1 MSTMPNTIQD
11 QISQLIHIT
20 VGKIAIIKS
29 LEFEKEGEQFRVCIH
44 TDKNEIFL
52 ENQCEVLE
60 AIQHFVRKIIH
71 IKNPQDHSHFFLDI
85 GYYNKNREYVLSIK
99 TPELAQEVVLNKGRT
114 VIMTHLSGFER
125 LYVHNILA
133 DVNGL
138 QTTSVGI
145 DTNRKLLIIP
155 TSETGS
161 SSLDESTIFD
171 LDTIVI
177 DPNIDMFKNSNLNLP
192 DNNENF
198 NN

>member
-1 MSTMPNTIQD
+1 MSITIQD
-11 QISQLIHIT
+11 QIINLIDLT
-20 VGKIAIIKS
+20 AGKIAAIKS
-29 LEFEKEGEQFRVCIH
+29 VTFEKEGEQFRVCIL
-44 TDKNEIFL
+44 TDSNSIFL

-71 IKNPQDHSHFFLDI
+71 IKNPGDHSHFFLDI
-85 GYYNKNREYVLSIK
+85 GYYNKNRQYILSIK
-99 TPELAQEVVLNKGRT
+99 TPELAQEVVLNKGKT

-125 LYVHNILA
+125 LYVHNVLA

-161 SSLDESTIFD
+161 SSLDDATVFD
-171 LDTIVI
+171 LDTILI
-177 DPNIDMFKNSNLNLP
+177 NQNIDMFKHNNQTLP
-192 DNNENF
+192 ESEENI
-198 NN
+198 NRII

>member
-1 MSTMPNTIQD
+1 MMPNTIQD

-20 VGKIAIIKS
+20 VGKIAAIKS
-29 LEFEKEGEQFRVCIH
+29 LDFEKESQQFRVCIL
-44 TDKNEIFL
+44 TDNNNIFL
-52 ENQCEVLE
+52 ENQCEVLD
-60 AIQHFVRKIIH
+60 AIQHFVRKTIH
-71 IKNPQDHSHFFLDI
+71 IKNPSDHTHFFLDV

-99 TPELAQEVVLNKGRT
+99 TPELAQEVVLKKGKT

-125 LYVHNILA
+125 LYVHNILS

-171 LDTIVI
+171 LDSIVI
-177 DPNIDMFKNSNLNLP
+177 DINLDMFKNSNLSLP
-192 DNNENF
+192 NKNENF

>member
-1 MSTMPNTIQD
+1 MPITIQD
-11 QISQLIHIT
+11 QIKNLVSLT
-20 VGKIAIIKS
+20 MGKIATIKS
-29 LEFEKEGEQFRVCIH
+29 IIFDKEGEQFRVCIL
-44 TDKNEIFL
+44 TDNNAIFL

-71 IKNPQDHSHFFLDI
+71 IKNPGDHSHFFLDI

-99 TPELAQEVVLNKGRT
+99 TPELAQEVVLNKGKT
-114 VIMTHLSGFER
+114 VIMIHLSGFER
-125 LYVHNILA
+125 LYVHNLLA
-133 DVNGL
+133 DINGL

-171 LDTIVI
+171 LDTILI
-177 DPNIDMFKNSNLNLP
+177 DPNIDMFKNNNLNLP
-192 DNNENF
+192 DNNKNF
-198 NN
+198 

>member
-44 TDKNEIFL
+44 TDNNNIFL